1 MAIQIKELIIKAI
14 CGDKKDMASGS
25 TPAANSQEAS
35 TNNKLSFSQ
44 RKQLIEECT
53 AEVMERLKRMNE
65 F

>member
-14 CGDKKDMASGS
+14 CGENKDQASVPS
-25 TPAANSQEAS
+25 PIASSQEGS
-35 TNNKLSFSQ
+35 GGKLSFSQ
-44 RKQLIEECT
+44 RKQLIDECT